1 MKGKSSYV
9 VGKGKPPVEHQI
21 KPGEARNPGGKT
33 SEQKHMEL
41 ANAQAATRIQARLL
55 QALEG
60 QMLEDDTKKT
70 IVDNFIKAEVL
81 KLVKDAQ
88 DRGLGT
94 AKQSVDHTSTDG
106 SMTPTR
112 EMSDAQLQ
120 AIIEANAKPR

>member
-1 MKGKSSYV
+1 MQGKGPYE
-9 VGKGKPPVEHQI
+9 VGKGKPPKHAQFQR
-21 KPGEARNPGGKT
+21 GESGNTKGKT
-33 SEQKHMEL
+33 SEQKLMEM

-106 SMTPTR
+106 TMTPTR

>member
-33 SEQKHMEL
+33 SEQKLMEM

-106 SMTPTR
+106 SMSPTR
-112 EMSDAQLQ
+112 
-120 AIIEANAKPR
+120 IVIEAAKPDDNG

>member
-1 MKGKSSYV
+1 MTAKGSYEI
-9 VGKGKPPVEHQI
+9 GKGKPPKATQF
-21 KPGEARNPGGKT
+21 KPGNKAGLGKT
-33 SEQKHMEL
+33 SEQKLMKM

-94 AKQSVDHTSTDG
+94 AKQSVDLSSTDG
-106 SMTPTR
+106 TMTPAR

>member
-1 MKGKSSYV
+1 M
-9 VGKGKPPVEHQI
+9 GKGKPPVEHQI

-33 SEQKHMEL
+33 SDQKLMEL

-60 QMLEDDTKKT
+60 HMLEDDTKQT
-70 IVDNFIKAEVL
+70 IVDNYIKAEVL

-106 SMTPTR
+106 SMSPTR
-112 EMSDAQLQ
+112 
-120 AIIEANAKPR
+120 IVIEAAKPDDNG

>member
-1 MKGKSSYV
+1 MKGDTPYK
-9 VGKGKPPVEHQI
+9 VGNKKPPVEHQI

-33 SEQKHMEL
+33 SEQKLMEM

-106 SMTPTR
+106 TMTPTR